1 MPGPFSLATG
11 SVATDTSTYQAGSAG
26 EPMGPDLPLG
36 DIEARQWQTELLLQQ
51 DWAQRLHE
59 LRGQLDAPRY
69 ISTREGV

>member
-1 MPGPFSLATG
+1 
-11 SVATDTSTYQAGSAG
+11 
-26 EPMGPDLPLG
+26 MGPDLPLG

-69 ISTREGV
+69 IPTGEGV